1 MSKVQSAEEVERQ
14 AAAVRAQLA
23 ALGADIRRRASPA
36 ALMDSARASVT
47 SRIGVVPAR
56 LSAQAFPV
64 GLVLAGGALGVLAT
78 SLFSKRGPPA
88 ASVAREPRDAAKGVE
103 GAKLAVPQ
111 SVAAAAPQ
119 RAPAK
124 AVALSILGVGFGY
137 LGGLLLPETPT
148 EDRMLAQPKAILRD
162 NLDRFLQS
170 HTNGMKHSAFA
181 LFGASR
187 YSAATLIGLGLLAQ
201 AMAAPTTGKPQ
212 R

>member
-1 MSKVQSAEEVERQ
+1 ME
-14 AAAVRAQLA
+14 
-23 ALGADIRRRASPA
+23 
-36 ALMDSARASVT
+36 SARASVT

-64 GLVLAGGALGVLAT
+64 GLVLAGGALGAIAT
-78 SLFSKRGPPA
+78 SYFSSRVAPPA
-88 ASVAREPRDAAKGVE
+88 SARERSSKLAAKRFDVAE
-103 GAKLAVPQ
+103 APLPQ
-111 SVAAAAPQ
+111 SRPAAPPQ
-119 RAPAK
+119 RVPAK

-162 NLDRFLQS
+162 NLDRFLQA
-170 HTNGMKHSAFA
+170 HTNGMKQSAFA

-201 AMAAPTTGKPQ
+201 AMAAPATGKSQ
-212 R
+212 Q